1 MVTPGGSVL
10 LIGAILALAACQAS
24 EEPSGLS
31 TGGLT
36 LANSDKVWICHFRGH
51 ERNDEGI
58 ITHDYVTT
66 EPFGGLSTCRGNV
79 IEVSSEACVNGHA
92 ALPRSGMDCNT
103 TH

>member
-1 MVTPGGSVL
+1 MAFPRGL
-10 LIGAILALAACQAS
+10 AFLIGAVLTIAACQQG
-24 EEPSGLS
+24 EDPSGLG
-31 TGGLT
+31 TDGLT

-51 ERNDEGI
+51 EMNDEGI

-66 EPFGGLSTCRGNV
+66 EPFPGLSTCRGNV

-92 ALPRSGMDCNT
+92 ALPRAGRDCTT